1 MPDINEYYAILEIKP
16 GTPPEEIKLAYRNLV
31 KAWHPDRFVDDPLQK
46 QQAEEKIKK
55 INEAYEYLKSYR
67 PRGSPTASQTAASAA
82 KTQWDKVEAQAE
94 LYYHR
99 GVERAKQER
108 YSEALEDFSLAIFL
122 KPDYAD
128 AYRYRGLVYSMLG
141 RERKANADLRRVAE
155 LKRKWG
161 KTSNYSRYA
170 APPRNPYVATQS
182 TAPWTCVGTLRGHSD
197 IVTSIAMSPDGRTFA
212 TSSYDET
219 VRLWQLSTGQQL
231 RVFNGHGDQVYCVA
245 ISPDN
250 RMIASGGA
258 DRNIKL
264 WNLDTGQQIRTLGG
278 WFMGHT
284 DSVLSV
290 AFHPDSKRLASGGA
304 DQTVRLWKLTTGKE
318 IKTISGYS
326 SAVTSVNISPN
337 GRTLV
342 TAGLEKAIKLRY
354 MGSGRLI
361 RSLRDRYKI
370 LAVAFAP
377 NGATFASAGS
387 DHLIR
392 LWELKTSRVLKL
404 FRGHTDQVCSLA
416 FTADGKMLISGSW
429 DNTIKVWQVATG
441 REICTLNDHENRVL
455 AVAVCP
461 EGRKLVSCSADK
473 TIKIWWPTQD

>member
-31 KAWHPDRFVDDPLQK
+31 KAWHPDRFVDDPRQK

-67 PRGSPTASQTAASAA
+67 PRASQTATNNTQSA
-82 KTQWDKVEAQAE
+82 WEKVEAQAE

-108 YSEALEDFSLAIFL
+108 YREALEDFSLAIFL

-161 KTSNYSRYA
+161 TTTSTYA
-170 APPRNPYVATQS
+170 APPRNPATAHS
-182 TAPWTCVGTLRGHSD
+182 SKAPWTCVGTLRGHSD
-197 IVTSIAMSPDGRTFA
+197 IVTAIAISPDGRTFA

-264 WNLDTGQQIRTLGG
+264 WNLQTGQHIRTLGG
-278 WFMGHT
+278 WFVGHT

-290 AFHPDSKRLASGGA
+290 AFHPDSKRLASGSA

-318 IKTISGYS
+318 IKTITGYS
-326 SAVTSVNISPN
+326 SAVTSVAISPN

-370 LAVAFAP
+370 LAVAFSP
-377 NGATFASAGS
+377 NGKFFASAGS

-392 LWELKTSRVLKL
+392 LWELKSSRVLRL

-416 FTADGKMLISGSW
+416 FSADGKTLISGSW
-429 DNTIKVWQVATG
+429 DTTIKFWQVSTG

-455 AVAVCP
+455 AVALCP
-461 EGRKLVSCSADK
+461 EGRKLVSCSADQ
-473 TIKIWWPTQD
+473 TIKIWWPTQEVNG